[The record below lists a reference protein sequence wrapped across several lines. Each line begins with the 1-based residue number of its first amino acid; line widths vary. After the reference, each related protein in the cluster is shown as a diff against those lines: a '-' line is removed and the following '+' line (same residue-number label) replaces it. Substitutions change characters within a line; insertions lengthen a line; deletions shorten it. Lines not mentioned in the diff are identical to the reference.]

1 MGVDAKWIPV
11 DKERALKSGADFG
24 RGVAG
29 SVSSGS
35 KKALDAAAGGSKR
48 AMVSAASG
56 SRKALDSTTA
66 VSREALKSGADFS
79 RGVAGSVSSGSKKAL
94 DAAAGGSK
102 RAMASAASGS
112 RKALDSTTAVSRE
125 ALKSGADFSRGVA
138 GSVSSGSKKVL
149 DAAAGGSKRAMVS
162 AASGS
167 RKALDSTTAVSREAW
182 KSASAAGLM
191 SVTQGVLASTLS
203 ADLNFMLAGLA
214 NGPATIYD
222 KALDAEYLATNI
234 GGGNHRLFDGGHTI
248 AGAFKAVQGA
258 STEDSVIQ
266 EGFGFVQGMFRDVTT
281 SKGLPLAN
289 WDKATYDHAA
299 SFLETRF
306 QLSREWFYDLNSYT
320 AAELVGGTIGILA
333 VVFQWNRA
341 DTESFSRMVGSMGV
355 AAVLSANPL
364 LLVASISTSTH
375 PDVLALRAKLVDVA
389 CRGGT
394 WSGRSVGW
402 WLRRHK
408 DRVVAG
414 QCFHC
419 EPGADGLRWCL
430 HTVTQPG
437 LGR

>member
-1 MGVDAKWIPV
+1 MEVGV
-11 DKERALKSGADFG
+11 
-24 RGVAG
+24 
-29 SVSSGS
+29 
-35 KKALDAAAGGSKR
+35 
-48 AMVSAASG
+48 G
-56 SRKALDSTTA
+56 SRPNVRDSGRASEHA
-66 VSREALKSGADFS
+66 VSRSQFH
-79 RGVAGSVSSGSKKAL
+79 AG
-94 DAAAGGSK
+94 
-102 RAMASAASGS
+102 R
-112 RKALDSTTAVSRE
+112 
-125 ALKSGADFSRGVA
+125 
-138 GSVSSGSKKVL
+138 
-149 DAAAGGSKRAMVS
+149 
-162 AASGS
+162 
-167 RKALDSTTAVSREAW
+167 
-182 KSASAAGLM
+182 
-191 SVTQGVLASTLS
+191 
-203 ADLNFMLAGLA
+203 LA

-364 LLVASISTSTH
+364 LLVITVVA
-375 PDVLALRAKLVDVA
+375 VARAFQRARTNGKLGDLVDGSV
-389 CRGGT
+389 RG
-394 WSGRSVGW
+394 S
-402 WLRRHK
+402 
-408 DRVVAG
+408 VVATLAIFAVAQVTTIG
-414 QCFHC
+414 G
-419 EPGADGLRWCL
+419 PVGLSLLGGPRGRHPRQQGRVSRQRCRY
-430 HTVTQPG
+430 QPSSCG
-437 LGR
+437 TG